1 MYFKINCQ
9 VVPVNLVSKSAQK
22 QVYAFLDIGSEYT
35 IMDQALAEELG
46 LEGEEA
52 PLAYKTIDG
61 AGSVQS
67 KQVSVEIQNISNNK
81 CYMLEGV
88 YTFPNLD
95 LYGGTV
101 RQAELNKWKHLA
113 NLNLPTYEN
122 CKPQLLIGLDNAH
135 LIASVTTGKVIKNAP
150 IAAETKL
157 GWTVFGKTVVSPSI
171 QVIRPNPILNLLCTQ
186 REDKPEQ
193 SLSQQ
198 VEKFFSTEDFGV
210 KLVPRD
216 PMTEE

>member
-1 MYFKINCQ
+1 
-9 VVPVNLVSKSAQK
+9 
-22 QVYAFLDIGSEYT
+22 
-35 IMDQALAEELG
+35 MDQALAEELG

-81 CYMLEGV
+81 CYLLEGV

-113 NLNLPTYEN
+113 KLKLPTYEN
-122 CKPQLLIGLDNAH
+122 CKPQLLIGVDNAH
-135 LIASVTTGKVIKNAP
+135 LIASVTTSKIIKNAP

-157 GWTVFGKTVVSPSI
+157 GWTVFGKTADSPSN
-171 QVIRPNPILNLLCTQ
+171 QGIRPSPIKNLLCTQ
-186 REDKPEQ
+186 RVQREETLTTLLAEAEMVVNGYPLTHVDADPE
-193 SLSQQ
+193 SSEVL
-198 VEKFFSTEDFGV
+198 T
-210 KLVPRD
+210 PNY
-216 PMTEE
+216 

>member
-1 MYFKINCQ
+1 CSIHHHELAHEPYHVRLDPEEQELRRKDGSARPNHIETMYDEVFKPLQINHTAQLMNPQINCQ
-9 VVPVNLVSKSAQK
+9 VVPVNLVSKSVQK

-61 AGSVQS
+61 AGTVSS
-67 KQVSVEIQNISNNK
+67 KQVSVEIQNVSNKK

-101 RQAELNKWKHLA
+101 RQTELNKWKHLA
-113 NLNLPTYEN
+113 
-122 CKPQLLIGLDNAH
+122 
-135 LIASVTTGKVIKNAP
+135 
-150 IAAETKL
+150 KL
-157 GWTVFGKTVVSPSI
+157 K
-171 QVIRPNPILNLLCTQ
+171 
-186 REDKPEQ
+186 
-193 SLSQQ
+193 
-198 VEKFFSTEDFGV
+198 
-210 KLVPRD
+210 
-216 PMTEE
+216 